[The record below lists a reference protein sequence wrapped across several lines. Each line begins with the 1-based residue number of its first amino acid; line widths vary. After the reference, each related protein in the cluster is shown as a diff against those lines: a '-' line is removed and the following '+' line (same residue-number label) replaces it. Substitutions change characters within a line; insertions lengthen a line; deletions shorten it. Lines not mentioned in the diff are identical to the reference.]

1 MPARTR
7 KRKTSEEEEA
17 GAEQVTKPA
26 TKTAR
31 TSKKKPKAAQEN
43 TTKSDTKASKKGR
56 AGANSGSSIGGRK
69 QAKPSASGAKRDIRK
84 QADDLLHMLENRLDG
99 AGSHMGSSTARG
111 TLFSSKVDAVLKET
125 GDIGVNQAIDT
136 RCVVF
141 DNVHGRIKHLQELM
155 DEFDTINKSS
165 INIKK
170 PTEGQQWS
178 QDAEDIAKVDKK
190 AMEVA
195 IQMLNSVVISGDY
208 SNLSRASAGSGSEVE
223 QAAWR
228 WLEGGM
234 SAAEETWGSAA
245 RETVRAFAGITK
257 LLS

>member
-26 TKTAR
+26 TKTVR
-31 TSKKKPKAAQEN
+31 TSKRKPKVAQGPGD
-43 TTKSDTKASKKGR
+43 TTKSDTKASKKAR
-56 AGANSGSSIGGRK
+56 TGASGSGTGGRT

-84 QADDLLHMLENRLDG
+84 HADDLLHMLENR
-99 AGSHMGSSTARG
+99 SHVGSSTARG
-111 TLFSSKVDAVLKET
+111 SLFSSKVDAVLKET

-195 IQMLNSVVISGDY
+195 IQMLNSVVISGEY

-228 WLEGGM
+228 WLEGGVPP
-234 SAAEETWGSAA
+234 AEDTWGSAA

>member
-17 GAEQVTKPA
+17 GAEQITKPA

-31 TSKKKPKAAQEN
+31 TTKRKPKAGQGD
-43 TTKSDTKASKKGR
+43 TTKSDTGASKKGR
-56 AGANSGSSIGGRK
+56 TSANSGSSTGGRK
-69 QAKPSASGAKRDIRK
+69 QAKPSASGAKREIRK
-84 QADDLLHMLENRLDG
+84 QADDLLLMLENRLDG
-99 AGSHMGSSTARG
+99 AGSHLGSGAARG
-111 TLFSSKVDAVLKET
+111 SLFSSKVETILKET

-141 DNVHGRIKHLQELM
+141 ESVHGRIKHLQELM

-165 INIKK
+165 INIRK
-170 PTEGQQWS
+170 PTEGQQWA
-178 QDAEDIAKVDKK
+178 QDAENVAKVDKK

-195 IQMLNSVVISGDY
+195 IQMLNSVVIAGEY

-223 QAAWR
+223 QAAWK

-234 SAAEETWGSAA
+234 PAAEDTWGSAA